1 MLYWD
6 SNPIKSLLWSFSG
19 FVIFWVR
26 VWVCACVREDQC
38 YFTHP
43 CEPKWDY
50 VIYWCV
56 AVHEFIYTCI
66 FKIRRDDKH
75 TYTYTHLNFPSMHLN
90 GSIHIQMRP
99 NIRLSF
105 PVCIYCCICITRANI
120 YIYIKTCTN
129 GRYHPVKVWLTMNC
143 IHVFWGNFGWY
154 LNLLLRM
161 DIYIYIYTHQRNIFV
176 QGI

>member
-26 VWVCACVREDQC
+26 VWVCVCVREDQC

-120 YIYIKTCTN
+120 YIYIYISKHAQMGGTT
-129 GRYHPVKVWLTMNC
+129 RSK
-143 IHVFWGNFGWY
+143 FGWQWTAFMY
-154 LNLLLRM
+154 FGEIS
-161 DIYIYIYTHQRNIFV
+161 DGTSICC
-176 QGI
+176 